1 MKRGMRRFDVCNGDA
16 DGLCAVLQW
25 RLAHP
30 APATLVTGLK
40 RELALLQTVPAEAG
54 DEVLVCDLSMQ
65 RNHAALLRLLE
76 AGVSVRYVDHHKV
89 DQVPTHA
96 ALQACIDIDARVC
109 TSLLMDRLLDG
120 RFRPWALVGAYGDNL
135 GAVADA
141 LATGLG
147 LDEHERRQLR
157 QLGEGINYNAYGDDA
172 SDQHIAPQP
181 LYARLAR
188 HAHPLELLRHDSI
201 GSELDALR
209 RTDLQQALAQPVQA
223 AGRSARWVLPARRR
237 MVAACHRQFRQHA
250 GRERTGAGPC
260 GAADPPRRRLRRQPA
275 RAAGHAGGRRRV
287 LPALR
292 RRWACR
298 RGRHRPS
305 AAQRT
310 AALHRRAELG
320 ALGWLSL
327 PTSSG
332 SRSRRCADRW
342 ARS

>member
-30 APATLVTGLK
+30 DPATLVTGLK

-76 AGVSVRYVDHHKV
+76 TGVRVRYVDHHKV

-96 ALQACIDIDARVC
+96 ALQACIDTDARVC
-109 TSLLMDRLLDG
+109 TSLLMDRLLEG

-135 GAVADA
+135 GAVADG
-141 LATGLG
+141 LATDLG
-147 LDEHERRQLR
+147 LDENERRQLR

-172 SDQHIAPQP
+172 SDQHIAPQL

-188 HAHPLELLRHDSI
+188 HAHPLELLRNDNI

-223 AGRSARWVLPARRR
+223 AGRSARWVCLPDAAWSRR
-237 MVAACHRQFRQHA
+237 VIGSFANLLAANEPAQAHAVLQTHRGGGYVVSLRAPQATPEGADELCRRFGGG
-250 GRERTGAGPC
+250 GRA
-260 GAADPPRRRLRRQPA
+260 GAAGIDDLPHSELPRFI
-275 RAAGHAGGRRRV
+275 
-287 LPALR
+287 
-292 RRWACR
+292 
-298 RGRHRPS
+298 
-305 AAQRT
+305 
-310 AALHRRAELG
+310 AEL
-320 ALGWLSL
+320 
-327 PTSSG
+327 SSAHWG
-332 SRSRRCADRW
+332 G
-342 ARS
+342 